1 LCPNVPAPAA
11 GDGSDFSHPD
21 NAPLTN
27 LPHPM
32 SQPELKPPT
41 RVEDDKSM
49 ERMLDVLQDEKVIA
63 VDTEAD
69 GFHSYR
75 EQVCLVQVTGAGEDF
90 IVDPFADFD
99 MGGLGDVLADPK
111 RIKLFHDSE
120 FDILILKRDYGFDF
134 ANLFDTRVAAAVLGS
149 KAPGLASVLLDHFDV
164 ELDKSMQ
171 RSDWSRRPLTDQQ
184 VAYARL
190 DTHYL
195 VDLYYEQHAA
205 LAKEDLMMVLDTECR
220 RLEKTIPPPH
230 VFRPGDFAKVKGGKD
245 LRPMARTILRELF
258 ILRDALAKEKN
269 VPPFR
274 ILGNHVLLA
283 LAEERPRSVQSLGNV
298 KGCSSLVRGRY
309 GNDIID
315 VIEDALDMDP
325 IEQWPRAPRKAN
337 AEDFTEEEQE
347 LNDRLKT
354 VRKKACDRHDIEA
367 AYLMHRSA
375 LANIARALP
384 RNLDQLEEASGFEP
398 WQTDWFGDDLLDC
411 VEKFEADLKA
421 GTALKK
427 GSKRW
432 NRS

>member
-1 LCPNVPAPAA
+1 
-11 GDGSDFSHPD
+11 
-21 NAPLTN
+21 
-27 LPHPM
+27 M
-32 SQPELKPPT
+32 SQSELTPPT

-49 ERMLDVLQDEKVIA
+49 ERMLEVLRDEPVIA

-75 EQVCLVQVTGAGEDF
+75 EQVCLVQVTGGGEDF
-90 IVDPFADFD
+90 IVDPFADVD
-99 MGGLGDVLADPK
+99 LAGLGDVLADPK
-111 RIKLFHDSE
+111 RIKLFHESE

-149 KAPGLASVLLDHFDV
+149 KAPGLASVLKEHFEV

-171 RSDWSRRPLTDQQ
+171 RSDWSKRPLTDQQ

-195 VDLYYEQHAA
+195 VDLYHEQHAA
-205 LAKEDLMMVLDTECR
+205 LKKEDLMMVLDTECR
-220 RLEKTIPPPH
+220 RLEKITPPPH
-230 VFRPGDFAKVKGGKD
+230 VFRPGDFVKVKGGKD

-258 ILRDALAKEKN
+258 ILRDELAKEKN

-283 LAEERPRSVQSLGNV
+283 LAEQRPRSVQALSKV

-309 GNDIID
+309 GDDIID
-315 VIEDALDMDP
+315 AIEDALDKEP
-325 IEQWPRAPRKAN
+325 IEKWPRAPRKAN

-354 VRKKACDRHDIEA
+354 VRKKASD
-367 AYLMHRSA
+367 
-375 LANIARALP
+375 
-384 RNLDQLEEASGFEP
+384 
-398 WQTDWFGDDLLDC
+398 
-411 VEKFEADLKA
+411 
-421 GTALKK
+421 
-427 GSKRW
+427 
-432 NRS
+432 

>member
-1 LCPNVPAPAA
+1 
-11 GDGSDFSHPD
+11 
-21 NAPLTN
+21 
-27 LPHPM
+27 M
-32 SQPELKPPT
+32 SQSDLSPPT
-41 RVEDDKSM
+41 RVEDDPSM
-49 ERMLDVLQDEKVIA
+49 ERMLKVLKDEPVIA

-75 EQVCLVQVTGAGEDF
+75 EQVCLVQVTGGKEDF
-90 IVDPFADFD
+90 IVDPFADVD
-99 MGGLGDVLADPK
+99 LDGLGEVLADPK

-149 KAPGLASVLLDHFDV
+149 KAPGLASVLREHFDV

-171 RSDWSRRPLTDQQ
+171 RSDWSKRPLTDQQ

-195 VDLYYEQHAA
+195 VDLYHEQHAA
-205 LAKEDLMMVLDTECR
+205 LKKEDLMMVLDTECR
-220 RLEKTIPPPH
+220 RLEKIEPPPH
-230 VFRPGDFAKVKGGKD
+230 VFRSGDFVKVKGGKD
-245 LRPMARTILRELF
+245 LRPMARTILKELF
-258 ILRDALAKEKN
+258 ILRDELAKEKN

-283 LAEERPRSVQSLGNV
+283 LAEQRPRSVQALSKV

-309 GNDIID
+309 GDDIID
-315 VIEDALDMDP
+315 AIEDALDKEP
-325 IEQWPRAPRKAN
+325 IEKWPRAPRKAN

-354 VRKKACDRHDIEA
+354 VRKNASDRLDIEA

-375 LANIARALP
+375 LASIARGLP
-384 RNLDQLEEASGFEP
+384 KDLDHLEDIASFET
-398 WQTDWFGDDLLDC
+398 WQTDWFGDDILDC
-411 VEKFEADLKA
+411 VDKFKADLKA
-421 GTALKK
+421 GTAIKK
-427 GSKRW
+427 GGRRW
-432 NRS
+432 NRR

>member
-1 LCPNVPAPAA
+1 
-11 GDGSDFSHPD
+11 
-21 NAPLTN
+21 
-27 LPHPM
+27 M
-32 SQPELKPPT
+32 SQSELTPPT
-41 RVEDDKSM
+41 RVEDDASM
-49 ERMLDVLQDEKVIA
+49 ERMLKVLQDEKVIA

-75 EQVCLVQVTGAGEDF
+75 EQVCLVQVTGGGEDF
-90 IVDPFADFD
+90 IVDPFADLD
-99 MGGLGDVLADPK
+99 MHGLGDVLADPK

-120 FDILILKRDYGFDF
+120 FDILIMKRDYGFKF
-134 ANLFDTRVAAAVLGS
+134 ANLFDTRVAAATLGS

-164 ELDKSMQ
+164 KLDKSMQ
-171 RSDWSRRPLTDQQ
+171 RSDWSKRPLTDQQ

-195 VDLYYEQHAA
+195 IDLYHEQHAA

-220 RLEKTIPPPH
+220 RLEKIEPPAH
-230 VFRPGDFAKVKGGKD
+230 VFRPDDFVRIKGGRE
-245 LRPMARTILRELF
+245 LRPTARTILKELF
-258 ILRDALAKEKN
+258 ILRDELAKEKN

-274 ILGNHVLLA
+274 ILGNHVLMA
-283 LAEERPRSVQSLGNV
+283 LAEQRPRNMQGLAKV
-298 KGCSSLVRGRY
+298 KGCSGLIRGRY
-309 GNDIID
+309 GDDILD
-315 VIEDALDMDP
+315 AIEDALEKDP

-337 AEDFTEEEQE
+337 AEDLNEEEQE

-354 VRKKACDRHDIEA
+354 VRKKASDRLDIEA

-375 LANIARALP
+375 LANIARGLP
-384 RNLDQLEEASGFEP
+384 RNLDQLEDVARFEP

-421 GTALKK
+421 GTAVKK